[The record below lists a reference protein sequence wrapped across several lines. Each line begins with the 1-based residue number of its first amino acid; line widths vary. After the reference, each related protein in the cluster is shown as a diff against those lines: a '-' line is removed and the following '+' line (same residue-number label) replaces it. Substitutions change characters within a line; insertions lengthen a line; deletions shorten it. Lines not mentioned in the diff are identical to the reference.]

1 MSVTLNLFR
10 KLIWAEG
17 THPYVGFFMSGAS
30 FIVGCLCLVLSYTET
45 VPFPDS
51 SKAIRITGEMRAL
64 ESSLW
69 ESTFRVS
76 GRMELFVYSDKMGEL
91 GSVTEALHNAEM
103 LDILVVPREST
114 RKPVEPDQKRLDV
127 ISIFADGK
135 SVRSVAESRASWNRD
150 NEILKWI
157 GGPAMAL
164 LFWILAFVS
173 LQISVQEWNDRKAKK
188 KLEPD

>member
-1 MSVTLNLFR
+1 M
-10 KLIWAEG
+10 
-17 THPYVGFFMSGAS
+17 
-30 FIVGCLCLVLSYTET
+30 
-45 VPFPDS
+45 
-51 SKAIRITGEMRAL
+51 
-64 ESSLW
+64 
-69 ESTFRVS
+69 
-76 GRMELFVYSDKMGEL
+76 
-91 GSVTEALHNAEM
+91 TEALHNAEM

-164 LFWILAFVS
+164 LFWVLAFVS